1 MRFYKDIHIYCIH
14 RDTQWRQVG
23 KQMRAHIWID
33 VSIIEPCAILIEY
46 IFSFSTLFV
55 ILLFFFFLLFSS
67 LTWKI
72 SYLIAWVLNSQTIR
86 SLRRAA
92 SPTTNFIYFLQVDGW
107 KLCLCSMYSMTMFE
121 YDDHGFERLV
131 EHWISLERRKY
142 QMVQIQT
149 KSDSLIYTRKKN
161 IRYTHTHT
169 HTKMYTLCINRKCVC
184 ATACRFCT
192 IAKAI
197 AIAIFMTRY
206 IGKSTLR
213 STLFIRF
220 CEPTSYPTMR
230 KMRKIFQNDAR
241 ARNNNIVDGNGRYF
255 KQTIRLFR
263 WEKEI

>member
-1 MRFYKDIHIYCIH
+1 MYTQRYTVEASRQANARSYLDRCLDNRAVCNSYRIHILILH
-14 RDTQWRQVG
+14 
-23 KQMRAHIWID
+23 
-33 VSIIEPCAILIEY
+33 SICH
-46 IFSFSTLFV
+46 FV
-55 ILLFFFFLLFSS
+55 FFFFLLFSS

-161 IRYTHTHT
+161 IRYT
-169 HTKMYTLCINRKCVC
+169 
-184 ATACRFCT
+184 
-192 IAKAI
+192 
-197 AIAIFMTRY
+197 
-206 IGKSTLR
+206 
-213 STLFIRF
+213 
-220 CEPTSYPTMR
+220 
-230 KMRKIFQNDAR
+230 
-241 ARNNNIVDGNGRYF
+241 
-255 KQTIRLFR
+255 
-263 WEKEI
+263 